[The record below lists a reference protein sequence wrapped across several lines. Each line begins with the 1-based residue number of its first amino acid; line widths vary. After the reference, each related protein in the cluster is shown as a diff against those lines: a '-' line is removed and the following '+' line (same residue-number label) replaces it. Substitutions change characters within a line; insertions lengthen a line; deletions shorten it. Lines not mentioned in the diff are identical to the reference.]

1 MNIGEFELK
10 ASCKAYCDLKQKIGA
25 PNLKVKFLTAYEQGD
40 LDFFADVVMSFAN
53 PKPKSKQA
61 VFEFEEAPG
70 KISKSGSVD
79 GAGRVRHMVAP
90 GGYV

>member
-53 PKPKSKQA
+53 P
-61 VFEFEEAPG
+61 
-70 KISKSGSVD
+70 
-79 GAGRVRHMVAP
+79 
-90 GGYV
+90 